1 MLCKQE
7 TDNLGPDRFLRAET
21 TTEVQTVG
29 VFCGEGFFFLVSQFS
44 NIEVIRKRCLTNKH
58 ALISP
63 MHLNLEKLLV
73 GSSRLVYESNLIHS
87 SFLWFRGLIAL
98 FCSMFCFLQISTD
111 CGVGA
116 ELWEGGELALASKM
130 EWWRCSWA
138 LWMWGLYRL
147 ELSWLQAGE
156 LVSA

>member
-1 MLCKQE
+1 M
-7 TDNLGPDRFLRAET
+7 
-21 TTEVQTVG
+21 
-29 VFCGEGFFFLVSQFS
+29 VSQFS

-98 FCSMFCFLQISTD
+98 FCSMFCFLQISTG